1 MPTCKDCIHIK
12 ICTRYVK
19 LLSKSKGIDFDNAI
33 EQYCEK
39 VEADKCEYFQDRSKF
54 IELPCKVGDT
64 VYMIIGRTEKVR
76 RKKVTEHIIVK
87 CGVDNFRIGDAGYPS
102 AALCDTDNNWY
113 YGIEPSNFGDFV
125 FLTRKEAEQ
134 ALNNHIADVHKKES
148 NSE

>member
-1 MPTCKDCIHIK
+1 MPTCKDCIHYEPCK
-12 ICTRYVK
+12 DSYYNAEQ
-19 LLSKSKGIDFDNAI
+19 LSRFPLGFLEKENA
-33 EQYCEK
+33 EK
-39 VEADKCEYFQDRSKF
+39 NCAFFKDRSKF
-54 IELPCKVGDT
+54 VELPCKVGDT

-125 FLTRKEAEQ
+125 FLTREEAEQ
-134 ALNNHIADVHKKES
+134 ALNNHIADVHKKGE
-148 NSE
+148 